1 MVPFLM
7 LADVTTIVAAVPLA
21 AATTAATAAAMSAFF
36 TFVSFFA
43 PRAWAI
49 KCPMQLP
56 QTSWIQPVPSI
67 TQMD

>member
-1 MVPFLM
+1 MSTVWMVPFLM

-36 TFVSFFA
+36 TFVSFPA
-43 PRAWAI
+43 RAI

-56 QTSWIQPVPSI
+56 QHLG
-67 TQMD
+67 